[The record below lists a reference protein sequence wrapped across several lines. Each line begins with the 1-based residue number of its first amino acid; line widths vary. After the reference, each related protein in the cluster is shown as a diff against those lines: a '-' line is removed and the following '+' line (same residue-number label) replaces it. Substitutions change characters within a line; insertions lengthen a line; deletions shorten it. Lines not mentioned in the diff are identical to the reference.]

1 MSYCNLITLFFLHWL
16 QTESRSA
23 NATGQVQ
30 MSTGQLLLTI
40 LGSAAV
46 GALVS
51 SVFTLIDR
59 WRERTARERELLFR
73 SALEISKATAERLAK
88 TSERFTPALELYTL
102 ERTHAIVKQIYETG
116 KMSEK
121 DKAFLEGF
129 IKKTE

>member
-1 MSYCNLITLFFLHWL
+1 
-16 QTESRSA
+16 
-23 NATGQVQ
+23 